1 MNVKE
6 RLSPSRASAG
16 LIEYPYG
23 KSLEKPHLIHRGK
36 YLFIKFGVRGAA
48 CLALASAFSLSSAGQ
63 QSSPSASSD
72 PAAQAQPQDT
82 TASKTTASPQQP
94 TNQDPDKDK
103 AAPPPA
109 SGQGKVA
116 GTSNDRLFYTLPNF
130 LTLQGAGKLPPMSA
144 KDKFKVVALGTFDY
158 VEYPW
163 WGVLAAIDQANKSEP
178 GYGQGWVGYA
188 KRYGATMGDS
198 TIENFMVGAVF
209 PSILHQDPRF
219 YQSGRGGFFARS
231 GYAMS
236 RIVVTRSDS
245 GHAQFNYSE
254 VFGSATAAAI
264 STYSYHPG
272 STYISTPTNPHLF
285 VPSDR
290 TLRNTASV
298 WGTQVSLDTF
308 TIAVKEFWP
317 DVQRKLSHKSQAAP
331 SAAGERPST
340 PNSPVLSN

>member
-1 MNVKE
+1 MSVN
-6 RLSPSRASAG
+6 
-16 LIEYPYG
+16 
-23 KSLEKPHLIHRGK
+23 
-36 YLFIKFGVRGAA
+36 FGVRVAA
-48 CLALASAFSLSSAGQ
+48 YFALASGLTFLSFGQ
-63 QSSPSASSD
+63 QNIPPANSD
-72 PAAQAQPQDT
+72 LSAQAQPQDT
-82 TASKTTASPQQP
+82 PPGKTAASPQQS

-103 AAPPPA
+103 AAPPA

-130 LTLQGAGKLPPMSA
+130 LTLQGAGELPPMSA

-163 WGVLAAIDQANKSEP
+163 WGLLAAIDQANKSEP

-188 KRYGATMGDS
+188 KRYGATAGDS
-198 TIENFMVGAVF
+198 IIENFMVGAVF
-209 PSILHQDPRF
+209 SSVLHQDPRF

-254 VFGSATAAAI
+254 VFGSAVAAAI

-272 STYISTPTNPHLF
+272 STYVSTPTNPHLF
-285 VPSDR
+285 VPSNR
-290 TLRNTASV
+290 TLSNTASV
-298 WGTQVSLDTF
+298 WGTQVALDTV
-308 TIAVKEFWP
+308 TILVKEFWP
-317 DVQRKLSHKSQAAP
+317 DVHRKLSHKSQTAP
-331 SAAGERPST
+331 AAGEKPST
-340 PNSPVLSN
+340 SN

>member
-1 MNVKE
+1 
-6 RLSPSRASAG
+6 LSIR
-16 LIEYPYG
+16 
-23 KSLEKPHLIHRGK
+23 
-36 YLFIKFGVRGAA
+36 FGVKIVVYF
-48 CLALASAFSLSSAGQ
+48 ALASSVSLSAAGQ
-63 QSSPSASSD
+63 QSSPPASSD
-72 PAAQAQPQDT
+72 PSAQAQPQE
-82 TASKTTASPQQP
+82 AKPGQTTASPQPPSIDDKNKEQTPQP
-94 TNQDPDKDK
+94 
-103 AAPPPA
+103 

-130 LTLQGAGKLPPMSA
+130 LTLQGAGQLPPMSA

-163 WGVLAAIDQANKSEP
+163 WGLLAAVDQANNSEP

-188 KRYGATMGDS
+188 KRYGATAGDS
-198 TIENFMVGAVF
+198 IIENFMVGAVF
-209 PSILHQDPRF
+209 SSVLHQDPRF

-285 VPSDR
+285 VASNR
-290 TLRNTASV
+290 TLSNTASV
-298 WGTQVSLDTF
+298 WATQVSLDTF
-308 TIAVKEFWP
+308 TILVKEFWP
-317 DVQRKLSHKSQAAP
+317 DVHRKLSHKSEAAP
-331 SAAGERPST
+331 AAAAEKPST
-340 PNSPVLSN
+340 SN

>member
-1 MNVKE
+1 
-6 RLSPSRASAG
+6 
-16 LIEYPYG
+16 
-23 KSLEKPHLIHRGK
+23 
-36 YLFIKFGVRGAA
+36 LFIKFGVRAAA
-48 CLALASAFSLSSAGQ
+48 CLALASAFSLLSAGQ
-63 QSSPSASSD
+63 QSSSPASSD

-82 TASKTTASPQQP
+82 TPSKTAASPQQP
-94 TNQDPDKDK
+94 SSEDKNQDQT
-103 AAPPPA
+103 PA
-109 SGQGKVA
+109 QPSGQGKVT

-158 VEYPW
+158 VEFPW
-163 WGVLAAIDQANKSEP
+163 WGLLAGIDQANKSEP

-188 KRYGATMGDS
+188 KRYGTTAGDS
-198 TIENFMVGAVF
+198 IIENFMVGAVF
-209 PSILHQDPRF
+209 ASVLHQDPRF
-219 YQSGRGGFFARS
+219 YQSGRGGFFQRS

-254 VFGSATAAAI
+254 IFGSATAAAI

-290 TLRNTASV
+290 TLKNTASV
-298 WGTQVSLDTF
+298 WGTQVSLDTV
-308 TIAVKEFWP
+308 TILVKEFWP
-317 DVQRKLSHKSQAAP
+317 DVHRKLSHKSQTAPAAV
-331 SAAGERPST
+331 EKPST
-340 PNSPVLSN
+340 SN